1 MDALTG
7 ILYLYAVVINFIG
20 FIIMGRDKRKAE
32 RHQYRISERV
42 LWQVAIVGGSVG
54 AFLGMKVYRHKT
66 KHKRFSIGFPLL
78 VMLHCLLF
86 IWLNANL

>member
-1 MDALTG
+1 MGALTE
-7 ILYLYAVVINFIG
+7 ILYLYAVVINIIG

-32 RHQYRISERV
+32 RHEYRISERV

-54 AFLGMKVYRHKT
+54 AYIGMKVYRHKT
-66 KHKRFSIGFPLL
+66 KHKQFAIGFPLL
-78 VMLHCLLF
+78 VMLHCILF